1 VKRTEAGGRIVLV
14 TGMSGAG
21 RSSTLNVFEDL
32 GFEAV
37 DNLPLSFLG
46 DLIRGGAADR
56 ELAIGVDI
64 RTRDFDGDAFKQ
76 ELERLRAD
84 ADHTVSTIFL
94 DCDEEVLVKRYTE
107 TRRRHPLAAD
117 RPLAV
122 GIRLERRLL
131 APIREFADTVIDTS
145 ELSPWMLKRQL
156 VAQYGREDTPGLSV
170 VVTSFSYRRGV
181 PREADMVFDARF
193 LRNPHYDDT
202 LRPLTGRDSRVGNY
216 IEGDPDYAA
225 FMGQL
230 MAMFELLLPRFESEG
245 KSYLTIA
252 IGCTG
257 GRHRSVY
264 LTEQLGAW
272 IEGQN
277 ARVQLY
283 HRDLEPDEDAK
294 AG

>member
-131 APIREFADTVIDTS
+131 DPIREFADTVIDTS
-145 ELSPWMLKRQL
+145 DLSPWMLKRQL

-193 LRNPHYDDT
+193 LRNPHYDET

-283 HRDLEPDEDAK
+283 HRDLEPADDAK

>member
-1 VKRTEAGGRIVLV
+1 MKRSEAGGRIVLV

-21 RSSTLNVFEDL
+21 RSSTLHVFEDL
-32 GFEAV
+32 AFEAV

-76 ELERLRAD
+76 ELERLRTD

-156 VAQYGREDTPGLSV
+156 VAQYGREDTLGLSV

-202 LRPLTGRDSRVGNY
+202 LRPLTGRDSRVGSY
-216 IEGDPDYAA
+216 IEEDPDYAA

-272 IEGQN
+272 IEKQN

-283 HRDLEPDEDAK
+283 HRDLEPTDDAK